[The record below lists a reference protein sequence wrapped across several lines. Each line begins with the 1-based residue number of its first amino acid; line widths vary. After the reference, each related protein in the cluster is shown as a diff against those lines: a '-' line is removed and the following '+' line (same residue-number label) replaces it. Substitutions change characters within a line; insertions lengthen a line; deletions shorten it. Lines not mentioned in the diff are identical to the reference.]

1 MKYIMSAMKSG
12 PPGKVKTRSPDRNPR
27 LGEVTMQTTVAETA
41 TLDNLLDDVFGISA
55 QSAAR
60 QAWREAVATV
70 SAKAKAHLPEANGRV
85 EKAEQMVLSGDVEL
99 MADGKARV
107 ASQSNGQTTYHI
119 ANGTCDC
126 PDFPRAPH
134 GQCKHKIARGIF
146 LRATAIVKAKVDTH
160 TQALPEAPASANVRI
175 MIDGREVQV
184 TLRDTHEGQ
193 LMARM
198 ARLLATY
205 PTPALQTAPEQHLC
219 PKHHVPMKRNTNNK
233 GQSWWSHRTAEGWC
247 KGK

>member
-1 MKYIMSAMKSG
+1 
-12 PPGKVKTRSPDRNPR
+12 
-27 LGEVTMQTTVAETA
+27 MQTTVAETT
-41 TLDNLLDDVFGISA
+41 TLGNLLDEVFGISA

-60 QAWREAVATV
+60 QAWREAVSQVAT
-70 SAKAKAHLPEANGRV
+70 KAKATLPEANGRV
-85 EKAEQMVLSGDVEL
+85 EKAEQIVLNGDVEL
-99 MADGKARV
+99 LPDGKAKI

-134 GQCKHKIARGIF
+134 GQCKHTIARGIF
-146 LRATAIVKAKVDTH
+146 LRATALVRAKMDATAPV
-160 TQALPEAPASANVRI
+160 LPEAPASANVRL

-184 TLRDTHEGQ
+184 TLRDTNEGQ

-198 ARLLATY
+198 ARLLKAY
-205 PTPALQTAPEQHLC
+205 PTPAQQTQADQHLC
-219 PKHHVPMKRNTNNK
+219 PKHHVAMKRNTNDK

>member
-1 MKYIMSAMKSG
+1 
-12 PPGKVKTRSPDRNPR
+12 
-27 LGEVTMQTTVAETA
+27 MQTTVAETF
-41 TLDNLLDDVFGISA
+41 TLDNLLDELFGIGA

-70 SAKAKAHLPEANGRV
+70 SARAKAVLPEANGRV
-85 EKAEQMVLSGDVEL
+85 EKAEQLVLSGDVEL

-107 ASQSNGQTTYHI
+107 ASQSSGQTTYHI
-119 ANGTCDC
+119 TNGTCDC

-146 LRATAIVKAKVDTH
+146 LRAQARVRAKMDQVTP
-160 TQALPEAPASANVRI
+160 ALPEAPASANVRLV
-175 MIDGREVQV
+175 MDGREVQV
-184 TLRDTHEGQ
+184 TLRDTSEEH

-198 ARLLATY
+198 ARLLKAY
-205 PTPALQTAPEQHLC
+205 PTPAHQTSIADQHLC
-219 PKHHVPMKRNTNNK
+219 PKHHVPMKLNTNGK
-233 GQSWWSHRTAEGWC
+233 GQSWWSHRIADGWC

>member
-1 MKYIMSAMKSG
+1 M
-12 PPGKVKTRSPDRNPR
+12 
-27 LGEVTMQTTVAETA
+27 LTTVAETT
-41 TLDNLLDDVFGISA
+41 TLDNLLDEVFGISA

-60 QAWREAVATV
+60 HAWREAVATV

-85 EKAEQMVLSGDVEL
+85 EKAEQLVLNGDVEI

-126 PDFPRAPH
+126 PDFPRPPH

-146 LRATAIVKAKVDTH
+146 LRATALVRAKMDAITP
-160 TQALPEAPASANVRI
+160 ALPEAPASANVRLV
-175 MIDGREVQV
+175 MDGHEVQV
-184 TLRDTHEGQ
+184 TLRDTSEGH
-193 LMARM
+193 LMARI
-198 ARLLATY
+198 ARLLKAY
-205 PTPALQTAPEQHLC
+205 PTPAHQTQADQHLC
-219 PKHHVPMKRNTNNK
+219 PKHHVAMKRNTNDK

>member
-1 MKYIMSAMKSG
+1 
-12 PPGKVKTRSPDRNPR
+12 
-27 LGEVTMQTTVAETA
+27 MQTTVAET
-41 TLDNLLDDVFGISA
+41 THLDNLLDEVFGISA

-60 QAWREAVATV
+60 QAWREAVSQVA
-70 SAKAKAHLPEANGRV
+70 AKAKATLPEANGRV
-85 EKAEQMVLSGDVEL
+85 EKAEQLVLSGDVEL

-107 ASQSNGQTTYHI
+107 ASQSSGQTTYHI
-119 ANGTCDC
+119 TNGTCDC

-146 LRATAIVKAKVDTH
+146 LRAQARVRAKMDQVTP
-160 TQALPEAPASANVRI
+160 ALPEAPASANVRLV
-175 MIDGREVQV
+175 IDGREVQV
-184 TLRDTHEGQ
+184 TLRDTNEGQ

-198 ARLLATY
+198 ARLLKTY
-205 PTPALQTAPEQHLC
+205 PTPAPQMPVDQHLC
-219 PKHHVPMKRNTNNK
+219 PKHHVPMKLNTNGK